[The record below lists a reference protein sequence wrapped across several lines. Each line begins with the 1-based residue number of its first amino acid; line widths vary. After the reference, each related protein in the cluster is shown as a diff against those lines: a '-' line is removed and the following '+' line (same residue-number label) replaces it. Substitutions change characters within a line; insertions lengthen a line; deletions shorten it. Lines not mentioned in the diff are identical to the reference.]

1 MRKTPIDNMFKALF
15 TGISSVLSGVRRN
28 PAVTDVSGVSH
39 FAASRLTAPL
49 LKTTLLIV
57 SMLIASLLISGC
69 SPGDQSDDSSAAGS
83 DTSEVGS
90 VAAGQQLFEQNCASC
105 HPRKGRGNYLKRIP
119 ATLLTRRTEQDLM
132 NWIRGSEKHREMPA
146 FVDLSETERRDLS
159 AYLLSQIRK

>member
-1 MRKTPIDNMFKALF
+1 MRKTPFNNMFKALVA
-15 TGISSVLSGVRRN
+15 GVSSVLSVVHRGPN
-28 PAVTDVSGVSH
+28 VTGVSGLSQ
-39 FAASRLTAPL
+39 FTASRLTAPL
-49 LKTTLLIV
+49 LTATLLIV
-57 SMLIASLLISGC
+57 SLLISGC

-83 DTSEVGS
+83 DSPEAGS

>member
-1 MRKTPIDNMFKALF
+1 MCKTPFNNMFKALF
-15 TGISSVLSGVRRN
+15 TGISSVPSGVRRS

-49 LKTTLLIV
+49 LTVIL
-57 SMLIASLLISGC
+57 LIASLLISGC